1 MLKEIK
7 DFLLHLRLHYQFF
20 ILSGGYLLGG
30 LIADEMNTTQFWLQ
44 FLNVHILLFGGATA
58 YNSYWDKDEGPIG
71 GLKHPPKMTAWM
83 HKVSLLFMFAGWAW
97 AITVNIAYFLVF
109 GISVALFWLYS
120 TPHARWKGRPLA
132 SMVAIALSTGTNS
145 VLLGFW
151 AAGGMFTPALFA
163 ASAGAALILLSL
175 YPISQVYQIEED
187 SKRGDKTFTMRFGL
201 NGVKLFFRFSYL
213 SGLILLTLGFYAI
226 YTAPAIV
233 LFITALLSFFILN
246 AFVKRL
252 EGVIREYPIVMKIKF
267 AASLAFVLFLIASNA
282 IRYEW
287 IGDTFFRTYF

>member
-109 GISVALFWLYS
+109 GVSLLLFWLYS
-120 TPHARWKGRPLA
+120 TPHARWKGNPLA

-151 AAGGMFTPALFA
+151 AAGGLFTPALIT

-226 YTAPAIV
+226 YAAPAIA

-246 AFVKRL
+246 AFVTRL